1 MKKAV
6 FTAILITTIVISGLI
21 GYADQNGGTA
31 EKQTELGTVLFS
43 FNK

>member
-21 GYADQNGGTA
+21 GYAEHNGNA